1 MMTNMK
7 YRVRTNILYSLL
19 LTSLLWLQPTQ
30 SQADSVDDLLSL
42 SLEELMNLKVYS
54 STLSALPKSE
64 APSSIIIISEEQ
76 ITRTPAR
83 NVRDLLEI
91 YVPGLIFFD
100 SSANGGEF
108 RIRGLGTRNYST
120 LLLVNGRPI
129 NQKSDQGS
137 IVELNNWDMTD
148 LHRIE
153 VVMGPG
159 SVTHGPGAISGVIN
173 LITKS
178 AGMIDGLK
186 VRAMYNPDY
195 NSKGMSVDYGGSSDK
210 IEWLAHFSLVKTKG
224 YDDLKVYQL
233 SGNGEHGY
241 KGTDAFS
248 NSDANTVANF
258 YQDSDDK
265 PQVKIS
271 LDAKFMEEWHLLTR
285 YTSVGNIGTV
295 TKKDY
300 LDGEHATH
308 EFRDQHLLV
317 NLENEHQ
324 FSTNLQLK
332 SLISFDSENYYRT
345 NAKQT
350 TLKHN
355 YLLNR
360 TRNYS
365 ENEWFFRS
373 ILNYQWPEK
382 ASLSAGL
389 EYSHDYLAKPWHKSA
404 NTFRAGSNK
413 RNFITEDSLYRG
425 NGKNGTIKDSDIVE
439 FNDGWSADTFSLMAE
454 FEYFITPDT
463 RALISARSDKND
475 FSKTMFSPRIA
486 LISHLDESNTL
497 KLSWQRSLRMNTMI
511 ELYIEELEGETSSPE
526 KIEGF
531 ELSYIRNHSS
541 SLQSTITA
549 YQYDAEVIS
558 WSGTKSELVGK
569 QKTTGVEFELAYQRD
584 NFTLGFNHSFLKLN
598 DWDFIAAEPD
608 GSTSQKVSLSD
619 FFLKKDFLLF
629 TSTGDS
635 LTFWSDNTTKLW
647 ADIQIGS
654 QLILHLDTQI
664 LWDLQYGDDL
674 FTMYNNAYA
683 EVDQGSLSPSKLE
696 DYNAGLAS
704 LDNYNQVM
712 SRHDPFGRNIR
723 FNASIVWTLPYYK
736 NSKISLYGQN
746 HINFDDNT
754 LHKSIKYAA
763 LPVASWREEPRAIW
777 LTLDITF

>member
-1 MMTNMK
+1 MTSK
-7 YRVRTNILYSLL
+7 KCSVKAKSRYSLL
-19 LTSLLWLQPTQ
+19 AALLLCILPTH

-42 SLEELMNLKVYS
+42 SLEELMNLQVYS

-64 APSSIIIISEEQ
+64 APSSIIIISGEQ

-91 YVPGLIFFD
+91 YVPGLMFFD

-178 AGMIDGLK
+178 AGMVDGLK
-186 VRAMYNPDY
+186 IRGMYSPDY
-195 NSKGMSVDYGGSSDK
+195 QGKGMSVDYGGSSDK
-210 IEWLAHFSLVKTKG
+210 IEWLAHFSLVQTEG
-224 YDDLKVYQL
+224 FEGLKIYQL

-258 YQDSDDK
+258 YQDTGNN

-271 LDAKFMEEWHLLTR
+271 LDATFLEEWHFLTR
-285 YTSVGNIGTV
+285 YTSIGNVGTV

-308 EFRDQHLLV
+308 EFIDQHLLV

-324 FSTNLQLK
+324 FSANLQLK
-332 SLISFDSENYYRT
+332 SLISFDSENQYRT

-350 TLKHN
+350 KLKHN
-355 YLLNR
+355 DILNR

-365 ENEWFFRS
+365 ENEWFLRS
-373 ILNYQWPEK
+373 VLNYQWPEK

-389 EYSHDYLAKPWHKSA
+389 EYSHDYLAKPWHKST

-454 FEYFITPDT
+454 LEYFITSDT
-463 RALISARSDKND
+463 RALISARTDKND
-475 FSKTMFSPRIA
+475 FTNTMFSPRLA
-486 LISHLDESNTL
+486 LISHLDEKNTL

-511 ELYIEELEGETSSPE
+511 ELYIEELEGETSNPE

-531 ELSYIRNHSS
+531 ELSYIRTHSS
-541 SLQSTITA
+541 SLHSTITA
-549 YQYDAEVIS
+549 YQYDAEIIS

-569 QKTTGVEFELAYQRD
+569 QKTSGVELEIAYQSD
-584 NFTLGFNHSFLKLN
+584 SFNFGFNHSFLKLN
-598 DWDFIAAEPD
+598 DWNFIAAEPD
-608 GSTSQKVSLSD
+608 ASTSQKISLSD

-654 QLILHLDTQI
+654 QLTLHLDTQI

-712 SRHDPFGRNIR
+712 SQHDPFGRNIR

-746 HINFDDNT
+746 LINFDDNT
-754 LHKSIKYAA
+754 RHKSINYAA
-763 LPVASWREEPRAIW
+763 LPVASWIEEPRAIW
-777 LTLDITF
+777 LTVDVAF

>member
-1 MMTNMK
+1 MTNAK
-7 YRVRTNILYSLL
+7 YRGNTIKRSALL
-19 LTSLLWLQPTQ
+19 LVSLFCLLPTQ
-30 SQADSVDDLLSL
+30 TQADTADDLLSL
-42 SLEELMNLKVYS
+42 SLEELMNIRVNS
-54 STLSALPKSE
+54 ATLSALPKSE
-64 APSSIIIISEEQ
+64 APSSIIIISQEQ
-76 ITRTPAR
+76 IAHTPAR

-91 YVPGLIFFD
+91 YVPGLMFFD
-100 SSANGGEF
+100 SSANGGEL
-108 RIRGLGTRNYST
+108 RIRGLGSRNYST

-137 IVELNNWDMTD
+137 VAELNNWDMTD

-178 AGMIDGLK
+178 AGMIEGFK
-186 VRAMYNPDY
+186 IRGMYNPDY
-195 NSKGMSVDYGGSSDK
+195 NSKGVSVDYGVNSEK
-210 IEWLAHFSLVKTKG
+210 IQWLAHFSIFETDG
-224 YDDLKVYQL
+224 YEGLKIYQL

-248 NSDANTVANF
+248 NSDANTVAKF
-258 YQDSDDK
+258 YHDTDDK
-265 PQVKIS
+265 PQVKVSI
-271 LDAKFMEEWHLLTR
+271 DATFMKEWHFLAR
-285 YTSVGNIGTV
+285 YTSAGNIGTV
-295 TKKDY
+295 TTKNY

-308 EFRDQHLLV
+308 EFLDQHLLV

-332 SLISFDSENYYRT
+332 SLISFDSENQYRT

-350 TLKHN
+350 KLNHN
-355 YLLNR
+355 DILNR

-365 ENEWFFRS
+365 ENEWFLRS

-382 ASLSAGL
+382 ASISAGL
-389 EYSHDYLAKPWHKSA
+389 EYSHDYLKKPWHKSA

-425 NGKNGTIKDSDIVE
+425 NGRNGTIKDSDIVE
-439 FNDGWSADTFSLMAE
+439 FNDGWSANTFSLMAE
-454 FEYFITPDT
+454 FEYFISPDT
-463 RALISARSDKND
+463 RAIISARTDKND
-475 FSKTMFSPRIA
+475 FTKTMFSPRFA
-486 LISHLDESNTL
+486 LVSHLDENNTL

-526 KIEGF
+526 TIEGF
-531 ELSYIRNHSS
+531 ELSYIRTHNA
-541 SLQSTITA
+541 SLHSTITA
-549 YQYDAEVIS
+549 YQYDAEIIS

-569 QKTTGVEFELAYQRD
+569 QKTTGIELELAYQHG

-598 DWDFIAAEPD
+598 DWNFIAAEPD

-635 LTFWSDNTTKLW
+635 LTFWSDNTTKFW

-654 QLILHLDTQI
+654 QLTLHFDTQV

-674 FTMYNNAYA
+674 FTMYNNAYSK
-683 EVDQGSLSPSKLE
+683 VDQGSLSPSKLE

-704 LDNYNQVM
+704 LDDYNQVM
-712 SRHDPFGRNIR
+712 NQHDPFGRNIR
-723 FNASIVWTLPYYK
+723 FNASIVWALPYYK
-736 NSKISLYGQN
+736 NTQISLYGQN
-746 HINFDDNT
+746 LINFDNNT
-754 LHKSIKYAA
+754 RHKSINYSTI
-763 LPVASWREEPRAIW
+763 PVASWIEEPRAIW
-777 LTLDITF
+777 LTVDLTF